1 MPDLLSRD
9 DNGNMIMNAHPL
21 SIAIHHCTLDL
32 SLTFC
37 FPTAMAGNGRVPGN
51 DLSISRSA
59 YSPHPAGTNNKH
71 THKASLKFG
80 GAMYLTLFRSHPLQ
94 VPLH

>member
-21 SIAIHHCTLDL
+21 STAIHHCTLDL

-37 FPTAMAGNGRVPGN
+37 FPTAMG
-51 DLSISRSA
+51 A
-59 YSPHPAGTNNKH
+59 YLEMT
-71 THKASLKFG
+71 
-80 GAMYLTLFRSHPLQ
+80 
-94 VPLH
+94 

>member
-9 DNGNMIMNAHPL
+9 DNGNMIMNAL

-37 FPTAMAGNGRVPGN
+37 FPTAMG
-51 DLSISRSA
+51 A
-59 YSPHPAGTNNKH
+59 YLEMT
-71 THKASLKFG
+71 
-80 GAMYLTLFRSHPLQ
+80 
-94 VPLH
+94 